1 LGSRSHTTFKK
12 RQKEQA
18 RTEKAREKLE
28 KRQLRKV
35 EKSTLP
41 GESSVIIDSDSDL
54 NDSSLDVLD
63 LSSLDTEPEETE
75 TEQVSSYPRPK

>member
-1 LGSRSHTTFKK
+1 MGSRSHTTFKK

-28 KRQLRKV
+28 KRQQRKI

-41 GESSVIIDSDSDL
+41 GDSSVIIDSDSDL

-63 LSSLDTEPEETE
+63 LSSLDATADEIEP
-75 TEQVSSYPRPK
+75 VSTYPRPK

>member
-1 LGSRSHTTFKK
+1 MGSRSHTTFKK

-28 KRQLRKV
+28 KRMQRKL

-41 GESSVIIDSDSDL
+41 GDGSVIIDSESDL
-54 NDSSLDVLD
+54 SDSSLDVLD
-63 LSSLDTEPEETE
+63 VHSLDSTAEETE
-75 TEQVSSYPRPK
+75 PVSSYPRPK

>member
-1 LGSRSHTTFKK
+1 M
-12 RQKEQA
+12 
-18 RTEKAREKLE
+18 E
-28 KRQLRKV
+28 KRQQRKV

-63 LSSLDTEPEETE
+63 LSSLDAEPEEAE
-75 TEQVSSYPRPK
+75 TEQVSTYPRPK

>member
-18 RTEKAREKLE
+18 RSEKAREKME
-28 KRQLRKV
+28 KRMQRKL

-41 GESSVIIDSDSDL
+41 ADGSVIIDAESDL
-54 NDSSLDVLD
+54 DDNSLDVLD
-63 LSSLDTEPEETE
+63 VNSLDLTAEETE
-75 TEQVSSYPRPK
+75 PASSYPRPK

>member
-1 LGSRSHTTFKK
+1 MGSRSHTTFKK

-28 KRQLRKV
+28 KRMQRKI

-41 GESSVIIDSDSDL
+41 GDSSVIIDSESDL
-54 NDSSLDVLD
+54 SDSSLDVLD
-63 LSSLDTEPEETE
+63 VSSLGVEPEETE
-75 TEQVSSYPRPK
+75 QVSTYPRPK